1 MTTISYVKSPIQR
14 AMDSISRASAAMMA
28 AGNEYSLTLINNSTM
43 SWTFYVYQ
51 QMPNQSSANV
61 FSLAWFC
68 SPFTIMPGNQITFQW
83 TIDYTF
89 VWGATGQLI
98 PGVTFHAS
106 GQEPAN
112 LVNANTTTFSNA
124 PGPHLSVPAA
134 GQPQGSLVIT
144 DASDVPNNVYS
155 VGIGMGSAG
164 TFVTSAGSNLTHT
177 FTPTPTYW
185 IAAGTNVQIGTVLNI
200 ATITQNLQVTFPVNV
215 YSVTCTLGPNNIW
228 TQSA

>member
-1 MTTISYVKSPIQR
+1 MTTISYVKSPTQR
-14 AMDSISRASAAMMA
+14 AMESISAASAAMLA
-28 AGNEYSLTLINNSTM
+28 SGNPYSLTLINSSAM

-51 QMPNQSSANV
+51 QIPNQLSANV

-89 VWGATGQLI
+89 VWGATGMLI
-98 PGVTFHAS
+98 PGVTFYAS
-106 GQEPAN
+106 GQRAAN
-112 LVNANTTTFSNA
+112 LVSANTTTFSNS
-124 PGPHLSVPAA
+124 PGPNLSAPVA
-134 GQPQGSLVIT
+134 GQPQGSLVIS
-144 DASDVPNNVYS
+144 DAANVPNNVYS

-164 TFVTSAGSNLTHT
+164 TFVTNAGANLTHI

-200 ATITQNLQVTFPVNV
+200 ATITQNAQVTFPPNIFALT
-215 YSVTCTLGPNNIW
+215 YTLGLDNTW
-228 TQSA
+228 SQTA